1 MIQKL
6 ELNPRSERGD
16 MNKRKQISFAIDPSL
31 VERFNKFADK
41 YEHGTKKMLIE
52 LAIRNLLEELENKL
66 D

>member
-6 ELNPRSERGD
+6 ELNPRNERGD
-16 MNKRKQISFAIDPSL
+16 MTRRKQISFAIEPSL
-31 VERFNKFADK
+31 VERFNTFADR

-52 LAIRNLLEELENKL
+52 LAIKNLLDELENKT